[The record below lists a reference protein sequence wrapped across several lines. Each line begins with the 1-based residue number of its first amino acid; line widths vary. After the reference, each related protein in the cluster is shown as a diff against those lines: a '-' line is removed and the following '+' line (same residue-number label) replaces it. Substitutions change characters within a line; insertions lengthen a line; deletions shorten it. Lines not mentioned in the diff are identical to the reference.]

1 MVDAT
6 VTIITPNNTSADTM
20 VNNANIM
27 LFIFNLNSKLLFR
40 ASEHKLQYET
50 FSRKILNKEK

>member
-20 VNNANIM
+20 VINANVI
-27 LFIFNLNSKLLFR
+27 LFIFNLKSKLLFK
-40 ASEHKLQYET
+40 ASEHKLQNET